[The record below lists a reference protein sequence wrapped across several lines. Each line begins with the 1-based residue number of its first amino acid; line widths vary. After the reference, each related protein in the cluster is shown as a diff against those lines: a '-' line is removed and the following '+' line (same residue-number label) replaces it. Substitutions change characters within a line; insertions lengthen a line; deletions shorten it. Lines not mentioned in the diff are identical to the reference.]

1 MAKKSAAR
9 IDELLEQLKDDRV
22 TETLLV
28 RLTDAFM
35 PIIEG
40 IVNRL
45 FDAFAAKLESNVEK
59 TSKESI
65 NRHAEIQEQ
74 KMAALGEE
82 INMVK
87 SRIEVIEVDA
97 RLNNLIIHGIEESS
111 PLAESNEP
119 RNDRPFPRSNQ
130 EATLAVLELCNT
142 RLGINVAETDIST
155 AFRLQRK
162 GKDKFRPIL
171 VKFTTQRVRDMV
183 YMARL
188 SLRNR
193 SSTQQHS
200 ALIYINEHLTKQN
213 AQYYAK
219 ARSLVNQKK
228 ISSAWTSAGYVYVRL
243 LEDQGGKKLK
253 ISSHQILEEYGGP
266 LDNTYAKFT

>member
-45 FDAFAAKLESNVEK
+45 FDAFAAKLESNVQK

-65 NRHAEIQEQ
+65 NRHAEMQEQ

-111 PLAESNEP
+111 LLAKPNEP
-119 RNDRPFPRSNQ
+119 RNDRP
-130 EATLAVLELCNT
+130 
-142 RLGINVAETDIST
+142 
-155 AFRLQRK
+155 
-162 GKDKFRPIL
+162 
-171 VKFTTQRVRDMV
+171 
-183 YMARL
+183 
-188 SLRNR
+188 
-193 SSTQQHS
+193 
-200 ALIYINEHLTKQN
+200 
-213 AQYYAK
+213 
-219 ARSLVNQKK
+219 
-228 ISSAWTSAGYVYVRL
+228 
-243 LEDQGGKKLK
+243 
-253 ISSHQILEEYGGP
+253 
-266 LDNTYAKFT
+266 